1 MTRLVAPDGP
11 NGADAPT
18 LDKWGE
24 DSGVRSLPARHSFKK
39 FQTRMKRVNIPAPGE
54 AKRNTGATIPNQLRD
69 SAKTMTAKP
78 LNTR

>member
-24 DSGVRSLPARHSFKK
+24 DSGVRSLPARHSLKCF
-39 FQTRMKRVNIPAPGE
+39 
-54 AKRNTGATIPNQLRD
+54 KRNTGAAIANQLRD
-69 SAKTMTAKP
+69 SAKPKTAKP
-78 LNTR
+78 RNTRCEAYRSA